1 MAATLNSFLGNL
13 DKVPIYID
21 ECKRL
26 KIDILKPDIN
36 LSQTKFTVED
46 GKVRFGLGSI
56 KNVGV
61 GAIETVMKERNQ
73 NGKFS
78 SFTDFCERIEQGTV
92 NKKCIEC
99 LIKAGCFDEM
109 GQTRATLLAS
119 FEKIIDTINSKG
131 RNQIANQVTMF
142 DLVDEPENV
151 KYNYTYLPEIDKKE
165 LLAQEKEMLG
175 IYISGHPLEKLA
187 ESIKNQTNINSIQIK
202 ELRDNTENFKDGQT
216 VKYAG
221 TITSVKKK
229 YTKKNTIMAFV
240 SLEDLYG
247 VAELVVFDSV
257 YNRCETS
264 LFEDNIVIVE
274 GRLSMKE
281 DEDAKII
288 VQNIKEFSENTSSD
302 KPKRKTTM
310 QIDITELTEEQKEK
324 LRGAIRFFTGDR
336 NNIKL
341 TILDKSQIKP
351 CGAIFLTDQILEEFK
366 KIVGEENIRF
376 E

>member
-1 MAATLNSFLGNL
+1 MDF
-13 DKVPIYID
+13 
-21 ECKRL
+21 
-26 KIDILKPDIN
+26 
-36 LSQTKFTVED
+36 
-46 GKVRFGLGSI
+46 GSI

-61 GAIETVMKERNQ
+61 GAIETVIKEREQ
-73 NGKFS
+73 NGKFA

-119 FEKIIDTINSKG
+119 FEKIIDSINSKG
-131 RNQIANQVTMF
+131 RNQIANQVSMF
-142 DLVDEPENV
+142 DLVEEPEDV
-151 KYNYTYLPEIDKKE
+151 KYSYTYLPEIDKKE

-187 ESIKNQTNINSIQIK
+187 ESIKKQTNINSIQIK
-202 ELRDNTENFKDGQT
+202 DLRDNTENFKDGQT

-221 TITSVKKK
+221 TITGVKKK

-240 SLEDLYG
+240 SLEDYYG
-247 VAELVVFDSV
+247 TAELVIFDSV
-257 YNRCETS
+257 YNRCETL
-264 LFEDNIVIVE
+264 LFEDNIVLVE
-274 GRLSMKE
+274 GRLSIKE

-288 VQNIKEFSENTSSD
+288 VQNIKEFSESNDSSE
-302 KPKRKTTM
+302 PKKKTTI

-324 LRGAIRFFTGDR
+324 LRGAIKFFTGDK
-336 NNIKL
+336 NNMKL
-341 TILDKSQIKP
+341 NILDKAQVKP
-351 CGAIFLTDQILEEFK
+351 CGAIYLTDQILEEFK
-366 KIVGEENIRF
+366 LIVGEENVRI